1 MPSDERVVAALSAL
15 RPAIDRYRLA
25 ASNTLERAKAMLA
38 FEPGPDRTRAALGE
52 FAGGRIDPER
62 FALVSAGTD
71 PLDVTEREVVGHVV
85 ELIEDILGASDEQ
98 FFVTVGQAGGAAEA
112 IRARLAGLGAPYA
125 AARILDLVKR
135 HGYDRQ
141 RHGSPSDG
149 YPFERWTAAE
159 RALAPPLVVRLDGS
173 ALDALEL
180 APLVDGSA
188 RLALIVDGPAAPA
201 PLARLVSPGAV
212 IAQVDDAGI
221 LTGLAEFDGPAVIAV
236 MQGQEARF
244 VHDPRAGT
252 AAWKRLRVDRMP
264 TVPPRKTLGSRS
276 AWQQRDDLAHLKALV
291 EPPSLAHSA
300 AGAGNGHADP
310 TDRLTAWLIE
320 QSGQAGVA

>member
-1 MPSDERVVAALSAL
+1 MPSDDRVVSALSAL
-15 RPAIDRYRLA
+15 RPAIGRYRLA
-25 ASNTLERAKAMLA
+25 ASEALERAKAMLA

-52 FAGGRIDPER
+52 FAAGRVDPER
-62 FALVSAGTD
+62 FALVSSGAD
-71 PLDVTEREVVGHVV
+71 PLDATGREVVEHVV
-85 ELIEDILGASDEQ
+85 ELLEDVLSASDEQ
-98 FFVTVGQAGGAAEA
+98 FLVTVAPAGNTAEA
-112 IRARLAGLGAPYA
+112 IRARLAGLGAVHA

-135 HGYDRQ
+135 HGYDRV

-159 RALAPPLVVRLDGS
+159 RALAPPLVVRLDGTS
-173 ALDALEL
+173 LDALEL
-180 APLVDGSA
+180 APLVDGRM
-188 RLALIVDGPAAPA
+188 RLVLIVDGPAAPA
-201 PLARLVSPGAV
+201 PLARLVSPGAL
-212 IAQVDDAGI
+212 IAQVDDASS
-221 LTGLAEFDGPAVIAV
+221 LAGLAELDGPAVVAV

-252 AAWKRLRVDRMP
+252 APWQRIRVDRMP

-320 QSGQAGVA
+320 QSGQVGVA

>member
-1 MPSDERVVAALSAL
+1 MQSDERVVSALSAL

-25 ASNTLERAKAMLA
+25 ASGALERARAMLA
-38 FEPGPDRTRAALGE
+38 FEPGPGRTRAALGE

-62 FALVSAGTD
+62 FALVSAGAD
-71 PLDVTEREVVGHVV
+71 PLDATGREVVEHVI
-85 ELIEDILGASDEQ
+85 ELIEDLLSASNEQ
-98 FFVTVGQAGGAAEA
+98 FFVSVGQAGGAAEA
-112 IRARLAGLGAPYA
+112 IRARLTGLGTVYA
-125 AARILDLVKR
+125 SARILDLVKR
-135 HGYDRQ
+135 HGYDRLRQ
-141 RHGSPSDG
+141 GSPSDG
-149 YPFERWTAAE
+149 YPFEQWTAAE

-173 ALDALEL
+173 TLDGLEL
-180 APLVDGSA
+180 APLVDGCV
-188 RLALIVDGPAAPA
+188 RLVLIVDGPAAPA

-212 IAQVDDAGI
+212 IAQVHDVSLLAG
-221 LTGLAEFDGPAVIAV
+221 LGDFDGPAVIAV

-244 VHDPRAGT
+244 VHDPRVGS
-252 AAWKRLRVDRMP
+252 AAWKRIRIDRMP
-264 TVPPRKTLGSRS
+264 TIPPRKTLGSRS

-320 QSGQAGVA
+320 QSGPPGVA

>member
-1 MPSDERVVAALSAL
+1 MPSDERVVSALSAL
-15 RPAIDRYRLA
+15 RPAIGRYRLA
-25 ASNTLERAKAMLA
+25 ASDTLERARAMLA
-38 FEPGPDRTRAALGE
+38 FEPGPSLTRAALGA
-52 FAGGRIDPER
+52 FADGRIDPER
-62 FALVSAGTD
+62 FALVSSGAD
-71 PLDVTEREVVGHVV
+71 PLDVTGREVVEHIV
-85 ELIEDILGASDEQ
+85 ELLEDILGASDDQ
-98 FFVTVGQAGGAAEA
+98 FFVPVGQAGGAAEA
-112 IRARLAGLGAPYA
+112 IRARLAGLGTAHA
-125 AARILDLVKR
+125 AVRILDLVKR
-135 HGYDRQ
+135 QSYDLL

-173 ALDALEL
+173 VLDALEL
-180 APLVDGSA
+180 APLIDGCV
-188 RLALIVDGPAAPA
+188 RLVFIVDGPAAPA
-201 PLARLVSPGAV
+201 PLARLVSPGAL
-212 IAQVDDAGI
+212 IAQVEDAS
-221 LTGLAEFDGPAVIAV
+221 LLAGLAEFDGPAVIAV

-244 VHDPRAGT
+244 VHDPRAGS
-252 AAWKRLRVDRMP
+252 APWKRIRVDRMP